1 MADATNEQSSSVT
14 RLINGAENIVADM
27 RVRADGK
34 ASLCIDDEIITS
46 GVNATITVGTSP
58 VEAKAGA
65 SRLVDRRLLSISPTS
80 APVWYGF
87 NSNVTTTTGRK
98 LFKEQVLDISIGDCP
113 LYLVAQSSISVHV
126 MEAK

>member
-1 MADATNEQSSSVT
+1 MADATELQSSGVT
-14 RLINGAENIVADM
+14 RLIDSAENIVADM

-34 ASLCIDDEIITS
+34 ASLCIDDEVITL

-65 SRLVDRRLLSISPTS
+65 IRLADRRALSIMPMG

-87 NSNVTTTTGRK
+87 NSNVTTATGRK
-98 LFKEQVLDISIGDCP
+98 LFNQQALDISIGDCP
-113 LYLVAQSSISVHV
+113 LYLIAEGNTSVSV
-126 MEAK
+126 WEAK